1 MMENQTVKSYF
12 RLFVKREGKVV
23 LGHHCSNLWL
33 LTAVLTAT
41 FLAIAFSNAS
51 MKYLSEKM
59 NDPFVKWVDIQN
71 SYGEGD
77 FLGLEYALND
87 YDNQQHYLYDSYQ
100 SDYYFSYM
108 FFGSDDRVEYFR
120 CRFFQSIQTPLVEAI
135 LDRENVVD
143 GCRIQDLSSLSE
155 ETIGVIITRDAL
167 DKLGYTGEA
176 PAFLNVYRYS
186 IGADSLG
193 FKLYDGEFAKVPVP
207 VLGVV
212 RRLPS
217 NVDVISTQYFYVQD
231 NNDNTYPFNLAN
243 VSYASTLH
251 YFIPSDVDVDGMART
266 LGDIAGE
273 MSSVECETDTY
284 SFYKPEL
291 QSYRDGSYLSLI
303 GSYDALK
310 PLEVQAI
317 DSVFTQQ
324 CAGTG
329 ITRVYDYDFSDYSIS
344 EKSYLSVYFN
354 SLDSVKVFENF
365 VKDEFKVK
373 IDMSQINAKD
383 NFNAVS
389 IMANIL
395 SWAIVIFAIV
405 CIILFVVNLFKS
417 YFQKVKRN
425 LGTFKAFGMSNMELI
440 SVYMLIMAATIIV
453 AIAASLLI
461 TFAIQESLLL
471 CGVLKDGVYSYLSL
485 ASVKTLL
492 AVLIIVGASVFTVYK
507 VMSRLLR
514 ATPGDLIYDRQ

>member
-1 MMENQTVKSYF
+1 MGDRTVKSYF

-23 LGHHCSNLWL
+23 LGRHCSNLWL
-33 LTAVLTAT
+33 LVAVLTAT

-51 MKYLSEKM
+51 MKYLGEKM

-77 FLGLEYALND
+77 FIGLEYALND

-108 FFGSDDRVEYFR
+108 FFGKDDRVEYFR

-135 LDRENVVD
+135 LDKENVVD
-143 GCRIQDLSSLSE
+143 GCRIEDLSSLSE
-155 ETIGVIITRDAL
+155 ETIGVIITKDAL
-167 DKLGYTGEA
+167 EKLGYAEA
-176 PAFLNVYRYS
+176 PAFLDVYRYS

-193 FKLYDGEFAKVPVP
+193 FKLYNGEFAKVPVP

-217 NVDVISTQYFYVQD
+217 NVDIISTQYFYVQD
-231 NNDNTYPFNLAN
+231 NNDNTYPFSLAN
-243 VSYASTLH
+243 VNYASSLH
-251 YFIPSDVDVDGMART
+251 YFIPSEMDLDNTAEILGNVARE
-266 LGDIAGE
+266 I
-273 MSSVECETDTY
+273 SSVECETDTY

-291 QSYRDGSYLSLI
+291 QSYKEGNYLSLI
-303 GSYDALK
+303 GSYESLH

-317 DSVFTQQ
+317 DSVFTRKYE
-324 CAGTG
+324 GTG

-354 SLDSVKVFENF
+354 SLDSVKVFETF
-365 VKDEFKVK
+365 VKDEFNVK

-440 SVYMLIMAATIIV
+440 NVYMLIMAATIIV
-453 AIAASLLI
+453 AIAAALLI

-471 CGVLKDGVYSYLSL
+471 FGVMKDGVYSYLSL
-485 ASVKTLL
+485 ASIKTLL
-492 AVLIIVGASVFTVYK
+492 AVLIIVGASVFTVYE
-507 VMSRLLR
+507 VMSKLLK
-514 ATPGDLIYDRQ
+514 ATPGDLIYDR

>member
-1 MMENQTVKSYF
+1 MARTVAKSYF
-12 RLFVKREGKVV
+12 KLFVKREGKVV
-23 LGHHCSNLWL
+23 LGRHCSNLWL
-33 LTAVLTAT
+33 LVGVLTAT

-77 FLGLEYALND
+77 FIGLEYALND

-108 FFGSDDRVEYFR
+108 FFGKEDRVEYFR

-135 LDRENVVD
+135 LDDENVVD
-143 GCRIQDLSSLSE
+143 GCRIDDLSSLSE
-155 ETIGVIITRDAL
+155 ETIGVVITKDAL
-167 DKLGYTGEA
+167 TKLGYSEA

-193 FKLYDGEFAKVPVP
+193 FRLYDGEFAKVPVP

-217 NVDVISTQYFYVQD
+217 NVDIISTQYFYVQD

-243 VSYASTLH
+243 VNYASSLH
-251 YFIPSDVDVDGMART
+251 YFIPSDVDIDKAAET
-266 LGDIAGE
+266 LDSIAHK

-291 QSYRDGSYLSLI
+291 QSYKSGNYLSLL
-303 GSYDALK
+303 GSYDTLQ
-310 PLEVQAI
+310 PLEVQSI
-317 DSVFTQQ
+317 DAAFMEQFND
-324 CAGTG
+324 AG
-329 ITRVYDYDFSDYSIS
+329 ITRVYDYDFSEYSIS

-365 VKDEFKVK
+365 VKDQYKVK

-395 SWAIVIFAIV
+395 SWAIVVFAIV

-440 SVYMLIMAATIIV
+440 SVYMMIMAATIIV
-453 AIAASLLI
+453 AIIIALLI
-461 TFAIQESLLL
+461 TFAVQESLLL
-471 CGVLKDGVYSYLSL
+471 CGILKDGVYSYLSL
-485 ASVKTLL
+485 ASIKTVL
-492 AVLIIVGASVFTVYK
+492 AVLIIVGASVYTVYA
-507 VMSRLLR
+507 VMNKLLK